1 MKKMQSLY
9 FSVRFWQASF
19 RKPKFLVLIYVTIP
33 THTLAYNMAT
43 FQYQRT
49 ASVSLKFK
57 LGTFKS
63 ICRTRESPWKKI
75 YLN

>member
-1 MKKMQSLY
+1 MQSLY

-57 LGTFKS
+57 LGTFNPFVVLDRVHERKF
-63 ICRTRESPWKKI
+63 I
-75 YLN
+75 